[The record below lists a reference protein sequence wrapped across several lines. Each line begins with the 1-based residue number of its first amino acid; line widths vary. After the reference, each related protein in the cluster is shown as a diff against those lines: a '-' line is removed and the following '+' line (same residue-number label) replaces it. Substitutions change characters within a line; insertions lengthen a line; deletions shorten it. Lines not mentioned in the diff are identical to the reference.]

1 MLSIGSTYII
11 PACCIRD
18 NDNDDT
24 KLSFKSKTKNI
35 NKMENVSMIVE
46 SEVVAHLQAN
56 FCPVSLLPF
65 LLGILGILFIH
76 SQSVANDN
84 IYNEVTEPPNH
95 SHSLRI
101 SFAKE

>member
-1 MLSIGSTYII
+1 
-11 PACCIRD
+11 
-18 NDNDDT
+18 
-24 KLSFKSKTKNI
+24 
-35 NKMENVSMIVE
+35 MENVSMIGE
-46 SEVVAHLQAN
+46 RKVVAHLQAN

-65 LLGILGILFIH
+65 LLGIPFIH